1 MTYDTNCTLPSNLM
15 EQLTSKGFEALP
27 ELIRILINTAMQEER
42 QK

>member
-1 MTYDTNCTLPSNLM
+1 MTYGTNCALPSDLM